1 MLSRVFPQCRHVL
14 VRSVGA
20 FVPFALLLGGCAEFR
35 YQAVQPYERE
45 ALASPLMA
53 FSRNP
58 ISDRHLQHVFETRE
72 GARGATGI
80 DGGGC
85 GCN

>member
-1 MLSRVFPQCRHVL
+1 MPRPYRLAYALAGTLASITLS
-14 VRSVGA
+14 
-20 FVPFALLLGGCAEFR
+20 GCSSFGYR
-35 YQAVQPYERE
+35 PVQPYERE

-53 FSRNP
+53 LSREP
-58 ISDRHLQHVFETRE
+58 VADRHLQHVYETRE

-80 DGGGC
+80 NGGGC